1 MENYNKNYR
10 EIILSEAKDIAMK
23 EGISN
28 INIRAVAKNS
38 GIAIGTVYNYFP
50 SKGDLLVAII
60 EDFWEGAFANV
71 DWQDLSYN
79 NFYDN
84 LGKIYSTLYHYLLKF
99 KDNWLE
105 QLALLKTQE
114 KILGKQRENEYFEKI
129 YSKIKILMDMDNE
142 LRQYPW
148 SEAISKEKT
157 AEFIFEIML
166 IMLRKEVEVISF
178 FIAILKKIM
187 SD

>member
-60 EDFWEGAFANV
+60 EDFGKV
-71 DWQDLSYN
+71 L
-79 NFYDN
+79 
-84 LGKIYSTLYHYLLKF
+84 LRMLIGKISLTI
-99 KDNWLE
+99 
-105 QLALLKTQE
+105 TSM
-114 KILGKQRENEYFEKI
+114 II
-129 YSKIKILMDMDNE
+129 
-142 LRQYPW
+142 
-148 SEAISKEKT
+148 
-157 AEFIFEIML
+157 
-166 IMLRKEVEVISF
+166 
-178 FIAILKKIM
+178 
-187 SD
+187 